1 MKNKE
6 IYFTSSTMAGDFIN
20 TKKTAFDL
28 YQAVKQ
34 HEYTYLKSREHVN

>member
-6 IYFTSSTMAGDFIN
+6 IYFTSSTVVGDYSN
-20 TKKTAFDL
+20 TMKTAFEFNFDL

-34 HEYTYLKSREHVN
+34 HEYTYL